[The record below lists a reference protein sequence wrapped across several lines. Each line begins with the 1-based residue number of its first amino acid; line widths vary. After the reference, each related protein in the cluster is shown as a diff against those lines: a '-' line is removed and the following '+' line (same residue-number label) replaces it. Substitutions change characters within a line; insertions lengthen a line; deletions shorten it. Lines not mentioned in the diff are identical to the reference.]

1 MMITDLPQLIRRAYK
16 KMIKLI
22 GGIELAAGNGE
33 LAATTSAGAAI
44 TVDKATMV
52 RVFNG
57 HSGDV
62 LVTVQQ
68 ADNTLIG
75 TFTLVTKGV
84 EYVKKDSLHEM
95 FAGNAA
101 VKFANVQILG

>member
-1 MMITDLPQLIRRAYK
+1 
-16 KMIKLI
+16 MIKLI
-22 GGIELAAGNGE
+22 GGIEGAAGNGE
-33 LAATTSAGAAI
+33 LAAPTSTGAGI
-44 TVDKATMV
+44 TVDKARMV
-52 RVFNG
+52 RVYNG
-57 HSGDV
+57 HSSDV

-84 EYVKKDSLHEM
+84 EYVKKDALDEM

-101 VKFANVQILG
+101 VKFSNVQVLG

>member
-1 MMITDLPQLIRRAYK
+1 
-16 KMIKLI
+16 MIKLI
-22 GGIELAAGNGE
+22 GGIEGAAGNGE
-33 LAATTSAGAAI
+33 LAAPTSSGAGI
-44 TVDKATMV
+44 TVDKARMV
-52 RVFNG
+52 RVYNG
-57 HSGDV
+57 HSSDV

-84 EYVKKDSLHEM
+84 EYVQKNQTDEM

-101 VKFANVQILG
+101 VKFSNVQILG